1 MQCLAQFLFHSSGPT
16 RRSAS
21 SLALLACLYI
31 LLVDILLV
39 TPAAASGA
47 SAEISIQGSGVQ
59 PQLGFAC
66 CDQGIDQMRELFAD
80 PATVAALRDLHAQ
93 VAVAIA
99 DFSPERAQVVRLLNQ
114 QQVPVIAWMMLPAA
128 QGRYFTADN
137 AAEAPA
143 RIDAFEKWTA
153 DNGLHWAAIGLDIEP
168 DFAGLAVLK
177 NHRWQLI
184 TTLLHRAIDGQR
196 MHGAQQTYSALIR
209 ELQSKGY
216 AVQTYAMPYLP
227 AERSVD
233 STLPDRLLGT
243 VDVRGDDEYLMLYT
257 SYARMVGPAMIWSLG
272 AHAQSIA
279 VGVTDGL
286 PPAGVGSGPLD
297 WDEFSRSLLV
307 ASHYTNHIG
316 VYNLEGCVRQGFLP
330 RLKEMNWS
338 ESVSIP
344 AGQVSHARRLGV
356 VLRVVLWTVSH
367 LLYFI
372 AVALALT
379 VWLIWHR
386 RARRLKFKAAN

>member
-1 MQCLAQFLFHSSGPT
+1 MQCLAQSLFHSPGPT
-16 RRSAS
+16 RHSAL
-21 SLALLACLYI
+21 SLALLACLYV
-31 LLVDILLV
+31 LLVDTLLV
-39 TPAAASGA
+39 APAAAA
-47 SAEISIQGSGVQ
+47 AAPVDISIQGSGIQ

-66 CDQGIDQMRELFAD
+66 CDQGIAQMQELFAD
-80 PATVAALRDLHAQ
+80 PATIAALRNLHAQ
-93 VAVAIA
+93 VAVAIV
-99 DFSPERAQVVRLLNQ
+99 DFSPERAKVVRMLNQ
-114 QQVPVIAWMMLPAA
+114 QQIPVIAWMMLPAE
-128 QGRYFTADN
+128 QGQYFNADN

-143 RIDAFEKWTA
+143 RINAFEKWTA
-153 DNGLHWAAIGLDIEP
+153 DNSLHWAAIGLDIEP
-168 DFAGLAVLK
+168 DFAGLAALK
-177 NHRWQLI
+177 AHRWQLI

-196 MHGAQQTYSALIR
+196 MRSAQQAYSALIR

-227 AERSVD
+227 AERSVN

-272 AHAQSIA
+272 PHAQSIA
-279 VGVTDGL
+279 VGVTDGAQ
-286 PPAGVGSGPLD
+286 PAGVGSGPLD

-307 ASHYTNHIG
+307 ASHYANRIG

-344 AGQVSHARRLGV
+344 AAQVSHARRLGA

-367 LLYFI
+367 LLYLI
-372 AVALALT
+372 AVVLALI
-379 VWLIWHR
+379 VWLIWRRCVRRHR
-386 RARRLKFKAAN
+386 LMLSD